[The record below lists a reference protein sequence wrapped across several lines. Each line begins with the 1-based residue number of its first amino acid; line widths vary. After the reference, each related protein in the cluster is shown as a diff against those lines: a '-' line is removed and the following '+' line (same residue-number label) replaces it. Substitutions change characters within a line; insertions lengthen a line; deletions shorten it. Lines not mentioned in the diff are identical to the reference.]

1 MKPIKTKGILPLS
14 FVDDKHK
21 HPLSD
26 ADDFIERMMQHVDEQ
41 LSELK
46 MATKKHELPSIKPLA
61 ESLQNGMNI
70 LDFHKAD
77 DTLLKIQEKAAKLQ
91 DDQEL
96 ADLIEKV
103 SLIWENEKPQP

>member
-14 FVDDKHK
+14 FVDDKLQ
-21 HPLSD
+21 HPLHD
-26 ADDFIERMMQHVDEQ
+26 AEDLMARLIQHVNEQ

-96 ADLIEKV
+96 GDFIEKV
-103 SLIWENEKPQP
+103 CLIWENEKP